1 VLAGDRFHAGDL
13 AGMDAVLARAGAPRL
28 AARTAVVAV
37 GSNGSPDV
45 LRGKFARGG
54 VGGVVPLVR
63 AELRDIAVGHSA
75 HVSLPGFVAAAP
87 FVAVG
92 AVTPVVV
99 ALVDG
104 AQLRCLDTSERT
116 YTRRRVPAPGFAGDW
131 WIYDTD
137 CGVLADGMRARAP
150 GSAAARALGDQAD
163 LLVAL
168 AAGDGELAALLGGVD
183 PRVVLPALAASDRR
197 RTAIRQRMAQH
208 WAIPSGLTGSPA

>member
-1 VLAGDRFHAGDL
+1 
-13 AGMDAVLARAGAPRL
+13 MDAALGRAGAPRL

-45 LRGKFARGG
+45 LRAKFARGG

-63 AELRDIAVGHSA
+63 AVLRDIAVGHSA

-87 FVAVG
+87 FAAAG

-99 ALVDG
+99 ALVDDT
-104 AQLRCLDTSERT
+104 QLRCLDASERT
-116 YTRRRVPAPGFAGDW
+116 YTRRRVAGPAPVSAGAGDW
-131 WIYDTD
+131 WIYDSD
-137 CGVLADGMRARAP
+137 CGVLAGGMRAGAP
-150 GSAAARALGDQAD
+150 GSATARPLGDQAD
-163 LLVAL
+163 LLAGL
-168 AAGDGELAALLGGVD
+168 AAGDGELADLLGGLD
-183 PRVVLPALAASDRR
+183 PRVVLPALAISERR